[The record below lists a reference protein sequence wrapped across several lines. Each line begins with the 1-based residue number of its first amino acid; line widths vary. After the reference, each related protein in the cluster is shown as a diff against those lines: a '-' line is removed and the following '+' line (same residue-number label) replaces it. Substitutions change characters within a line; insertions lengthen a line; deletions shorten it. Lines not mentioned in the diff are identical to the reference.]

1 MILRTVQ
8 AIQVGSCDLVSE
20 RTQIVKP
27 DRMRDRWNSLRK
39 GSHLARFRP
48 WLAKCRRA
56 TAWGAAGA
64 SAVAIMAGTAPAVAG
79 AGHAAVA
86 MESGGRYQATI
97 VRTAYGVP
105 HITARNFG
113 SLGFGYGYA
122 LASDDL
128 CTMAQVYVTVEGE
141 KSRYFGPGTP
151 AGSQYSNLDSDIFWR
166 SVIGRQV
173 IPRLLAVRTGPGAV
187 TQQVR
192 QLMAGY
198 TAGYNAYLASVGG
211 ARGVPNPTC
220 RGQAWVKPITTLDAY
235 LAVYQ
240 FADMEGLS
248 SDPQWL
254 ADAQPPAAT
263 SPGPAVS
270 AVDLSALAAS
280 EVRAAPGTDG
290 LPTASQLRQL
300 GDQAAGGQTGTGS
313 NAIAIGSAGT
323 RDQSGMLLGNP
334 HLPWQGPLRM
344 YQVQLTIPGT
354 MNAEGAT
361 IVGIP
366 VIVIGFTGSMAWS
379 ETTSRSWTVVPYQLT
394 LVPGHPTEYIYNGRP
409 AAMTSQAVTV
419 PTLDTDGTVS
429 EVGHTVWYT
438 RYGPVIRDYHGTP
451 MNWSATSAYA
461 LADPNATNLRIL
473 NQYLAIDEASSV
485 TQVLSA
491 LKEYQGIP
499 WNNTVAADAAGLTLY
514 ADILPVPDVT
524 DAEAAQCDTAVG
536 VMTFAEED
544 LPVLDG
550 SRPSCALGTD
560 PDSAA
565 PAIFGGN
572 EEPVLMSPDFVENSN
587 DSYWLANPD
596 HPLTGYPQIFGDTG
610 ARWGSQFSDQ
620 EFDLRTRS
628 ALTMVTQR
636 IDGTDGLGPAG
647 FTLADMKN
655 LMYSDVQY
663 GATLVKS
670 QLVAM
675 CRSFPDGLAPV
686 SGGGTI
692 PVGDSCDVL
701 AAWNGREDP
710 GSRGAVLF
718 AYFWG
723 YVLSD
728 WDATWAHPFQ
738 ASDPLGTPY
747 GLNTANP
754 WVQQAFGWALTQLTT
769 SHQPYDVALGQVQ
782 YVVRDGKTIP
792 LPGGQPDP
800 NGEFNALSQTSPGAV
815 PNPASTYIQVVTWAS
830 GDTCPRAATVLAYS
844 ESDNPASPHYDDQT
858 MLFSSRQWATAY
870 FCPAQVAAHAVSTKV
885 VPGSR

>member
-1 MILRTVQ
+1 ML
-8 AIQVGSCDLVSE
+8 
-20 RTQIVKP
+20 K
-27 DRMRDRWNSLRK
+27 W
-39 GSHLARFRP
+39 
-48 WLAKCRRA
+48 RRV
-56 TAWGAAGA
+56 TALGVAGV
-64 SAVAIMAGTAPAVAG
+64 SAVAIMAGAAQSSAG
-79 AGHAAVA
+79 TGHAAAAV
-86 MESGGRYQATI
+86 ESERYQATI

-105 HITARNFG
+105 HITARSFG

-151 AGSQYSNLDSDIFWR
+151 AGGQSSNLDSDIFWR
-166 SVIGRQV
+166 SVIGGQV
-173 IPRLLAVRTGPGAV
+173 IPRLLAARTGPGAI

-211 ARGVPNPTC
+211 ARGVPDPTC

-235 LAVYQ
+235 LAVYE
-240 FADMEGLS
+240 FADLEGLT

-254 ADAQPPAAT
+254 ADAQPPGTQAPGTQAPAAT
-263 SPGPAVS
+263 NRGSAVT

-280 EVRAAPGTDG
+280 TVRAAPGTDG
-290 LPTASQLRQL
+290 LPTASQLRRL
-300 GDQAAGGQTGTGS
+300 GDQSAGGQTGTGS
-313 NAIAIGSAGT
+313 NAIAVGSAGT
-323 RDQSGMLLGNP
+323 RDRQGMLLGNP

-344 YQVQLTIPGT
+344 YQVQFTIPGT
-354 MNAEGAT
+354 MNVEGAT

-366 VIVIGFTGSMAWS
+366 VIVIGFTSSMAWS

-394 LVPGHPTEYIYNGRP
+394 LVPGHPTEYVYDGSP
-409 AAMTSQAVTV
+409 VAMTSQAVRV
-419 PTLDTDGTVS
+419 PTLDADGTVS
-429 EVGHTVWYT
+429 EVEHTVWYT
-438 RYGPVIRDYHGTP
+438 RYGPVIRNYHGTP
-451 MNWSATSAYA
+451 MNWTGTSAFA
-461 LADPNATNLRIL
+461 LADANATNLRIL
-473 NQYLAIDEASSV
+473 NQYLAIDEAVSV
-485 TQVLSA
+485 AQVLSA
-491 LKEYQGIP
+491 LQEYQGIP
-499 WNNTVAADAAGLTLY
+499 WNNTVAADAAGRTLY
-514 ADILPVPDVT
+514 ADILPVPAVT
-524 DAEAAQCDTAVG
+524 DAEAARCDTAVG
-536 VMTFAEED
+536 AMTFAEED
-544 LPVLDG
+544 LPILDG

-560 PDSAA
+560 PDSATA
-565 PAIFGGN
+565 GIFGGDQ
-572 EEPVLMSPDFVENSN
+572 EPVLTTRDFVENSN
-587 DSYWLANPD
+587 DSYWLANPG

-610 ARWGSQFSDQ
+610 TRWGSQFSDQ
-620 EFDLRTRS
+620 DYDLRTRS
-628 ALTMVTQR
+628 ALSMVTQR

-655 LMYSDVQY
+655 LMYSDIQY

-675 CRSFPDGLAPV
+675 CRSFPGGLVPV
-686 SGGGTI
+686 SGGGTV

-728 WDATWAHPFQ
+728 WDTTWAHPFQ
-738 ASDPLGTPY
+738 ASAPLSTPY
-747 GLNTANP
+747 GLNTASP

-769 SHQPYDVALGQVQ
+769 AHLPYDVALGQVQ
-782 YVVRDGKTIP
+782 YVVRDGTRIP

-800 NGEFNALSQTSPGAV
+800 NGEFNALSQSGPGAV
-815 PNPASTYIQVVTWAS
+815 PDPASTYIQAVTWAP
-830 GDTCPRAATVLAYS
+830 GDACPEASTVLAYS

-858 MLFSSRQWATAY
+858 SLFSSRQWATAY
-870 FCPAQVAAHAVSTKV
+870 FCPSQVAAHAISTTVVS
-885 VPGSR
+885 